1 MNLGA
6 VLVAIAALCVV
17 IILHELGHY
26 LAAVWTGM
34 RVDRFSVFGI
44 GPPILRLGK
53 WRGTEFV
60 VSAIPFGAYV
70 QIRGMEPESAPGA
83 DGPSDAPEPDPSAF
97 REKPLRSRMLVIA
110 GGPIANYI
118 AAIAMLIGLYGS
130 VGVPVTEAIEIDTVV
145 PDSAAASAGLVP
157 GDRVIAIGDTK
168 IDPSLDGR
176 DVSATTNR
184 LRGQTVDVVVQRD
197 GELVTV
203 PATLST
209 DASKGALGIGP
220 RLVSKYVPVP
230 FDVAVSA
237 GFQQPFLESAK
248 QLAGLGMLITGN
260 ASVHGPVVM
269 VEQMAKEA
277 KVGFLPFVLQ
287 AAFISTM
294 LGLFNLLPLPALDG
308 GRLVFLAYEGLAR
321 RRAAARIEEAVHGYG
336 MLALLVLIAVI
347 TVGDLRGIFSR

>member
-44 GPPILRLGK
+44 GPPILRFGK

-60 VSAIPFGAYV
+60 ISAIPFGAYV
-70 QIRGMEPESAPGA
+70 QIRGMEP
-83 DGPSDAPEPDPSAF
+83 DDAPEPDPSAF

-118 AAIAMLIGLYGS
+118 AAIAMLIGLYGT
-130 VGVPVTEAIEIDTVV
+130 VGVPVTEAIEIDTVA
-145 PDSAAASAGLVP
+145 PDSAAAAAGLLP

-184 LRGQTVDVVVQRD
+184 LRGQTIDVVVQRD

-220 RLVSKYVPVP
+220 RLVSKHVPVP

-347 TVGDLRGIFSR
+347 TVGDIRGIFSR